1 MKSCGT
7 RGGMYRPGR
16 FLLDHEGFA
25 GCWTHA
31 ICQKRV
37 FEQEEIIFMNE
48 ATTSDHKLVVV
59 INGDSVVEYDR
70 GRELPPQQLDYL
82 NRMDQLMDNG
92 ISIGSNSV
100 DAPDLV
106 QRATFVANN
115 LIEALRADDESI
127 MAAACAYLANRL
139 PDLKQVKAEDRG
151 EQTTV
156 ELIFD
161 KPYKP
166 EVKVNLT

>member
-1 MKSCGT
+1 MTK
-7 RGGMYRPGR
+7 
-16 FLLDHEGFA
+16 
-25 GCWTHA
+25 
-31 ICQKRV
+31 
-37 FEQEEIIFMNE
+37 

-59 INGDSVVEYDR
+59 INGDPVVEYDR
-70 GRELPPQQLDYL
+70 GRELPHQQLEYL
-82 NRMDQLMDNG
+82 NRMDQRMDNG
-92 ISIGSNSV
+92 ISIGSDSV
-100 DAPDLV
+100 GAPDLV

-156 ELIFD
+156 ELVFD
-161 KPYKP
+161 KPYTP
-166 EVKVNLT
+166 SVKVKLS

>member
-1 MKSCGT
+1 
-7 RGGMYRPGR
+7 
-16 FLLDHEGFA
+16 
-25 GCWTHA
+25 
-31 ICQKRV
+31 
-37 FEQEEIIFMNE
+37 MNE
-48 ATTSDHKLVVV
+48 PTTSDHKLVVV
-59 INGDSVVEYDR
+59 INGDPVVEYDR
-70 GRELPPQQLDYL
+70 GRELPDQQLEYL
-82 NRMDQLMDNG
+82 NRMDQRMDDG

-115 LIEALRADDESI
+115 LIEALRADDEPI

-156 ELIFD
+156 ELVFD

-166 EVKVNLT
+166 EVKVDLT